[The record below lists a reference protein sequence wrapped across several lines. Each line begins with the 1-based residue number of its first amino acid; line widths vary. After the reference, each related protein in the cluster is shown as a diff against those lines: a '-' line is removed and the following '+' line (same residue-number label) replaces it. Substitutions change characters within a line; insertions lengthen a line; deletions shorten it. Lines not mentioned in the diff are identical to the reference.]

1 MTASLP
7 VINAPPPTAPP
18 ADTHAAAAAKAAPA
32 LKLDPRTYARAL
44 SCVHCGLCLPACPTY
59 TETGHEADSPRGR
72 IQLMRGLADGLIQ
85 PTESVKL
92 HLDLC
97 LDCRGCE
104 TACPSGVVYHE
115 LIEETR
121 ARFAEQESN
130 DPNVKLDTG
139 SKLMRWLFFNVFTN
153 STRLKLALL
162 PARVMQKIG
171 VYNLLRRTGV
181 MKILPAQL
189 RKMEQMLP
197 PTGSVWPKPLPE
209 HVAATNGSG
218 SAFATVID
226 ALGATKADR
235 PDGAMKKATVGF
247 FPGCIG
253 SVMFE
258 DVNRMA
264 VELLAASGA
273 EVVVPRAAGCCG
285 AIHHHNGAHHPAE
298 QMARHNIDTFLPKRG
313 AGSVDFIATNIAGCG
328 AMLREYDFLLRD
340 DPEYAERAKEFSRRV
355 RDISEVLLHL
365 GLPPMRHT
373 VDETITY
380 HDACHLAHAQKVIS
394 QPRALLA
401 SIPGINM
408 VPLPESDMCCG
419 AAGTYNLQHP
429 AMAQSLAARK
439 LGNIAVTGATTCATG
454 NVGCAMHIGS
464 EAAARGQAVRI
475 VHPVELLHRAVFG

>member
-1 MTASLP
+1 MTSSLP
-7 VINAPPPTAPP
+7 VVNPTAAVP
-18 ADTHAAAAAKAAPA
+18 
-32 LKLDPRTYARAL
+32 LDPRTYARAL

-85 PTESVKL
+85 PTESVKH

-121 ARFAEQESN
+121 ARFAEQESK
-130 DPNVKLDTG
+130 DPNAKIDTS

-153 STRLKLALL
+153 STRLKVALL

-171 VYNLLRRTGV
+171 LYNLLRRTGV
-181 MKILPAQL
+181 MRILPAQL

-197 PTGSVWPKPLPE
+197 PSGNVWPRQLPE
-209 HVAATNGSG
+209 RVAATNGTG

-226 ALGATKADR
+226 VLGATKSDR
-235 PDGAMKKATVGF
+235 PDTKKATIGF

-264 VELLAASGA
+264 VELIAASGA
-273 EVVVPRAAGCCG
+273 EVVIPRAAGCCG
-285 AIHHHNGAHHPAE
+285 AIHHHNGAHHPAQE
-298 QMARHNIDTFLPKRG
+298 MAKRNIDVFLPQSG
-313 AGSVDFIATNIAGCG
+313 PSADFIATNIAGCG

-365 GLPPMRHT
+365 ELPTMRHRI
-373 VDETITY
+373 DETITY
-380 HDACHLAHAQKVIS
+380 HDACHLAHAQKVVA

-401 SIPGINM
+401 SIPGIKL
-408 VPLPESDMCCG
+408 VALPESDMCCG

-429 AMAQSLAARK
+429 EMAQSLAARK

-454 NVGCAMHIGS
+454 NVGCAMHISS
-464 EAAARGQAVRI
+464 EAAARGQTVRI
-475 VHPVELLHRAVFG
+475 VHPVELLHRAVFGPA

>member
-1 MTASLP
+1 MTSSLP
-7 VINAPPPTAPP
+7 VVNMPSVP
-18 ADTHAAAAAKAAPA
+18 
-32 LKLDPRTYARAL
+32 LDPRTYARAL

-85 PTESVKL
+85 PTESVKY

-121 ARFAEQESN
+121 ARFAEQEAK
-130 DPNVKLDTG
+130 DPNVKLDTS

-162 PARVMQKIG
+162 PARLMQKIG
-171 VYNLLRRTGV
+171 LYGLLRRSGV

-197 PTGSVWPKPLPE
+197 PTGSLWPKPLPE
-209 HVAATNGSG
+209 RVVSSGDIQPVLYALAGATNAAAGRRS
-218 SAFATVID
+218 V
-226 ALGATKADR
+226 
-235 PDGAMKKATVGF
+235 KATVGF

-273 EVVVPRAAGCCG
+273 EVIVPRAAGCCG

-298 QMARHNIDTFLPKRG
+298 AMARHNIDVFVPRNG
-313 AGSVDFIATNIAGCG
+313 PAVDFIATNIAGC
-328 AMLREYDFLLRD
+328 
-340 DPEYAERAKEFSRRV
+340 
-355 RDISEVLLHL
+355 
-365 GLPPMRHT
+365 
-373 VDETITY
+373 
-380 HDACHLAHAQKVIS
+380 
-394 QPRALLA
+394 
-401 SIPGINM
+401 
-408 VPLPESDMCCG
+408 
-419 AAGTYNLQHP
+419 
-429 AMAQSLAARK
+429 
-439 LGNIAVTGATTCATG
+439 
-454 NVGCAMHIGS
+454 
-464 EAAARGQAVRI
+464 
-475 VHPVELLHRAVFG
+475 

>member
-1 MTASLP
+1 MTTTTTTTTSLP
-7 VINAPPPTAPP
+7 VINRE
-18 ADTHAAAAAKAAPA
+18 AAVP
-32 LKLDPRTYARAL
+32 LDPRTYARAL

-121 ARFAEQESN
+121 ARFAEQESK
-130 DPNVKLDTG
+130 DPNIKLDTS

-153 STRLKLALL
+153 SRRLKIALL

-171 VYNLLRRTGV
+171 MYNLLRRSGI

-197 PTGSVWPKPLPE
+197 PTGNIWPRPLPE
-209 HVAATNGSG
+209 RVAATNGTG

-226 ALGATKADR
+226 ALGATKSDKPATR
-235 PDGAMKKATVGF
+235 KATVGF

-273 EVVVPRAAGCCG
+273 EVVIPRAAGCCG

-298 QMARHNIDTFLPKRG
+298 HMAKNNIDLFLPRNG
-313 AGSVDFIATNIAGCG
+313 EAAVDFIATNIAGCG

-365 GLPPMRHT
+365 GLPAMKHRI
-373 VDETITY
+373 DETITY
-380 HDACHLAHAQKVIS
+380 HDACHLAHAQKVIA
-394 QPRALLA
+394 QPRQLLA
-401 SIPGINM
+401 SIPGIKM
-408 VPLPESDMCCG
+408 VALPESDMCCG

-429 AMAQSLAARK
+429 EMAQRLAARK
-439 LGNIAVTGATTCATG
+439 LSSIAVTGATTCATG

-464 EAAARGQAVRI
+464 EAAARGQTVRI